1 MEAIDVTET
10 GIDIA
15 ALGQSKADIVYVT
28 PSHQFPTG
36 VVMPIGKRLELL
48 RWADEKPN
56 RFVIEDDYDSELKFT
71 GKPIPSLQGIDTAG
85 KVAYIGTFSRSIAP
99 SVRIAY
105 LVLPPALLQR
115 YQTLCSHYSP
125 TVSRF
130 EQHTLFQFMKGGHFE
145 RNINR
150 NRNTYRKRRD
160 AFVSALKASPIA
172 NQITIMGANA
182 GLHFLLQVQNGMSEA
197 ELIASAKA
205 NGICLQG
212 ISPYYLKNRTP
223 HGAYHSVRICTSHTR
238 RITASCQF
246 TGLYMENLVVA
257 SVFSFHKL
265 QYTPFSACKYDICF

>member
-1 MEAIDVTET
+1 MNEI
-10 GIDIA
+10 
-15 ALGQSKADIVYVT
+15 
-28 PSHQFPTG
+28 
-36 VVMPIGKRLELL
+36 
-48 RWADEKPN
+48 
-56 RFVIEDDYDSELKFT
+56 
-71 GKPIPSLQGIDTAG
+71 
-85 KVAYIGTFSRSIAP
+85 SIAIETP
-99 SVRIAY
+99 IA
-105 LVLPPALLQR
+105 
-115 YQTLCSHYSP
+115 
-125 TVSRF
+125 
-130 EQHTLFQFMKGGHFE
+130 
-145 RNINR
+145 
-150 NRNTYRKRRD
+150 KRRD